1 MERLYWFF
9 YFLCQYRRTRTTK
22 MFRQKSGGKS
32 MKTAKVGAHGT
43 EGLAQTGPR
52 VLMVIDDP
60 ASLDH
65 HSELLRC
72 LGYDVL
78 ACDSY
83 GEGLAML
90 QHEPFDLVTVGQG
103 SMFFEGKDVVMRALE
118 IDRSVPVLVLARNS
132 YMENYL
138 EAMQLGA
145 VDYLEMP
152 VPPEEF
158 MRVLRTHLLYSLG
171 RRSDA

>member
-1 MERLYWFF
+1 
-9 YFLCQYRRTRTTK
+9 
-22 MFRQKSGGKS
+22 
-32 MKTAKVGAHGT
+32 MKITELGVLGAPD
-43 EGLAQTGPR
+43 LVQNGPR

-65 HSELLRC
+65 HCELLRS
-72 LGYDVL
+72 LGYEVL

-83 GEGLAML
+83 GEGLAIL
-90 QHEPFDLVTVGQG
+90 QNEVFDLVTVGQG
-103 SMFFEGKDVVMRALE
+103 SLSFEGKDIVMRALE
-118 IDRSVPVLVLARNS
+118 LDRRIPVLVLARNS
-132 YMENYL
+132 DMENYL

-152 VPPEEF
+152 VAPEEF

-171 RRSDA
+171 RQTDA

>member
-1 MERLYWFF
+1 
-9 YFLCQYRRTRTTK
+9 
-22 MFRQKSGGKS
+22 
-32 MKTAKVGAHGT
+32 MKITEVGAHGT
-43 EGLAQTGPR
+43 EGFAQTGPR

-90 QHEPFDLVTVGQG
+90 QHEAFDLVTVGQG
-103 SMFFEGKDVVMRALE
+103 STFFEGKDVVMRALE
-118 IDRSVPVLVLARNS
+118 IDSSVPVLVLARNS
-132 YMENYL
+132 DMENYL

-158 MRVLRTHLLYSLG
+158 RRVLRTHLLYSLG
-171 RRSDA
+171 QPSDA

>member
-1 MERLYWFF
+1 
-9 YFLCQYRRTRTTK
+9 
-22 MFRQKSGGKS
+22 
-32 MKTAKVGAHGT
+32 MKITDAGVPGIAGPS
-43 EGLAQTGPR
+43 ETGHR

-65 HSELLRC
+65 HSELLRL
-72 LGYDVL
+72 LGYEVL

-90 QHEPFDLVTVGQG
+90 QNEVFDLVTVGQG
-103 SMFFEGKDVVMRALE
+103 GTFFEGKQVVTRALE
-118 IDRSVPVLVLARNS
+118 VDRSIPVLVLARNS
-132 YMENYL
+132 DMENYL

-171 RRSDA
+171 RRTDA

>member
-1 MERLYWFF
+1 
-9 YFLCQYRRTRTTK
+9 
-22 MFRQKSGGKS
+22 
-32 MKTAKVGAHGT
+32 MKITEVGALGT
-43 EGLAQTGPR
+43 ENLVQTGPR

-60 ASLDH
+60 VSLDH
-65 HSELLRC
+65 HSELLRL
-72 LGYDVL
+72 LGYEVL

-90 QHEPFDLVTVGQG
+90 QNEAFDLVTVGQG

-118 IDRSVPVLVLARNS
+118 IDRSIPVLVLARNS
-132 YMENYL
+132 DMENYL

-171 RRSDA
+171 RRTDA